1 MKKLLIVGA
10 GGHGRCCLDIARN
23 MNIYDEICFLDDS
36 YVNEVIDDCEII
48 GTIDEM
54 SSYYPE
60 YVDIFIAIGN
70 NQLRKKLSL
79 QAKEI
84 GYQLVSLISPFSY
97 VSSYANINEGTVIF
111 PHAVIEANVYVGKGC
126 IISSNTTL
134 NHDSVIKDD
143 CLIYS
148 NSVIRPNVV
157 IESLTRIGSHCVISF
172 GTRIEAN
179 SDINDG
185 SVIDL
190 SEEYGI
196 EVKP

>member
-10 GGHGRCCLDIARN
+10 GGHGRCCLDIARD
-23 MNIYDEICFLDDS
+23 MNIYDEICFLDDLHM
-36 YVNEVIDDCEII
+36 NEVINDCEVI

-70 NQLRKKLSL
+70 NQLRKKLNM

-84 GYQLVSLISPFSY
+84 GYQLASLISPFSY
-97 VSSYANINEGTVIF
+97 VSSYANINEGTVVF

-134 NHDSVIKDD
+134 NHDSIIKDN

-148 NSVIRPNVV
+148 NSVIRPNVI
-157 IESLTRIGSHCVISF
+157 IESLTKIGSHCVISF
-172 GTRIEAN
+172 GIRIESN
-179 SDINDG
+179 SVINDG

-190 SEEYGI
+190 SEEFEI

>member
-10 GGHGRCCLDIARN
+10 GGHGRCCLDIARD

-36 YVNEVIDDCEII
+36 HVNEVINNCRVI
-48 GTIDEM
+48 GIIDEM

-60 YVDIFIAIGN
+60 YTDIFIAIGN
-70 NQLRKKLSL
+70 NQLRKKLNM

-97 VSSYANINEGTVIF
+97 VSSYASINEGTVIF

-134 NHDSVIKDD
+134 NHDSVIEDD

-148 NSVIRPNVV
+148 NSVIRPDVV

-172 GTRIEAN
+172 GTKIKAN
-179 SDINDG
+179 SDISDG
-185 SVIDL
+185 SAIDL
-190 SEEYGI
+190 SEKYGI
-196 EVKP
+196 EVKS

>member
-1 MKKLLIVGA
+1 M
-10 GGHGRCCLDIARN
+10 
-23 MNIYDEICFLDDS
+23 
-36 YVNEVIDDCEII
+36 NEVIDDCEII

-111 PHAVIEANVYVGKGC
+111 PHAVSY
-126 IISSNTTL
+126 THL
-134 NHDSVIKDD
+134 
-143 CLIYS
+143 
-148 NSVIRPNVV
+148 
-157 IESLTRIGSHCVISF
+157 
-172 GTRIEAN
+172 
-179 SDINDG
+179 
-185 SVIDL
+185 
-190 SEEYGI
+190 
-196 EVKP
+196 